1 LKTVFLPKRLLQR
14 MQLIN
19 RSKGLHR
26 KNQARPN
33 SDTIYNDSAGAT
45 DAMLAAHVSAVQMQV
60 VP

>member
-1 LKTVFLPKRLLQR
+1 

-19 RSKGLHR
+19 RSKGFHRSDIATVRLHR
-26 KNQARPN
+26 KHQARPN